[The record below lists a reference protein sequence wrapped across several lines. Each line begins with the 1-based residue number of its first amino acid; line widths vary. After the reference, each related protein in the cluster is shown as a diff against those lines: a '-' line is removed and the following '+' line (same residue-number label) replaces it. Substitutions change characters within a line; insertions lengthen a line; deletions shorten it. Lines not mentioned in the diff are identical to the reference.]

1 MSDLT
6 EALREPAVLPGSPQE
21 VQLRQVIQA
30 LNGIGIEAHIVEGA
44 TGFLSG
50 VRIVAGALHIAP
62 DCRVSDALH
71 EAGHLACVPKRYRH
85 LANDDLDEMAREML
99 ADVDRLD
106 LHPDSPLYRAVI
118 QCSDPEATAWAWA
131 FGQYLGLAP
140 EDIIEDHQ
148 YPDEVTGLGTGA
160 EVRMALSM
168 RMYIGIHGL
177 AHAGFCST
185 NRFGRLPQYPQLAYW
200 TQEI

>member
-1 MSDLT
+1 MSDHLMDVQSET
-6 EALREPAVLPGSPQE
+6 VPCPGMSQEATLHR
-21 VQLRQVIQA
+21 VIQA
-30 LNGIGIEAHIVEGA
+30 LNDIGIEARIVEGA
-44 TGFLSG
+44 TGFLRG

-62 DCRVSDALH
+62 DCRVSDVLH
-71 EAGHLACVPKRYRH
+71 EAGHVACVPKRYRH
-85 LANDDLDEMAREML
+85 RANDDLDVLAREML
-99 ADVDRLD
+99 EDVDRLG

-131 FGQYLGLAP
+131 FGQHLGVAP

-148 YPDEVTGLGTGA
+148 YPGEDGVGTGV

-177 AHAGFCST
+177 AHAGFCAT
-185 NRFGRLPQYPQLAYW
+185 NRFGRLPQYPQLVYW
-200 TQEI
+200 TQEL